1 MLILLST
8 LLQMQALD
16 SRGRKVIP
24 KAMIYLSFVILA
36 VLLLTLAVID
46 LKTFRLPNVLT
57 FTLIGTGLAE
67 AWILRGGFSEPFYN
81 RLIGAGLGYGTFF
94 LIEHGFKAI
103 RGKDGLG
110 RGDAK
115 LLAGGGAWCGWFGLP
130 FIVLI
135 GSGMGL
141 VAALFPSF
149 RKSERIPFGPFLA
162 LGIMSVWAALNI
174 QSLQL

>member
-1 MLILLST
+1 MVILST
-8 LLQMQALD
+8 A
-16 SRGRKVIP
+16 
-24 KAMIYLSFVILA
+24 ILA
-36 VLLLTLAVID
+36 GLLIALSVID

-57 FTLIGTGLAE
+57 FSLVGSGLLQ
-67 AWILRGGFSEPFYN
+67 AWLSDGDIQGRI
-81 RLIGAGLGYGTFF
+81 IGAVLGYCVFVAIEITF
-94 LIEHGFKAI
+94 KKM

-115 LLAGGGAWCGWFGLP
+115 LLAGGGAWVGWSGLP

-149 RKSERIPFGPFLA
+149 RKSGKVPFGPFLA
-162 LGIMSVWAALNI
+162 IGIFIVWVVFNFQPFGILPG
-174 QSLQL
+174 Q